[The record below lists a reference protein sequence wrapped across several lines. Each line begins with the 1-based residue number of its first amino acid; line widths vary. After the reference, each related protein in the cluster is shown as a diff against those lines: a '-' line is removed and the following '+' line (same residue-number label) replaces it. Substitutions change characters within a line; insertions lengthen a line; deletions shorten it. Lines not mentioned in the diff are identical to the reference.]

1 MGPLFLLM
9 LASYLLFFPLSEG
22 LTIDFHDSPVAG
34 QNNTFVWSRTPTD
47 PMEFYVRGRE
57 LIDIISGSSGASS
70 PISAN
75 GSRSGR
81 GTIYFNHPGL
91 AQVFAFDLNQNE
103 LGNATAIRVLS
114 NTDSVGP
121 SVPTNPGSNTTKP
134 LNAGQIAGMLI
145 GVITLTLLM
154 TIGIMKLRQ
163 RHKARLQRSVE
174 QGKVTPSTLSINPYP
189 HTITPNIDREKKCA
203 LLDGTPPETNNCP
216 VSQLALETDRE
227 RRVVHLED
235 SGWRPVPENS
245 SASVLLLPPRYD
257 AAL

>member
-1 MGPLFLLM
+1 
-9 LASYLLFFPLSEG
+9 
-22 LTIDFHDSPVAG
+22 
-34 QNNTFVWSRTPTD
+34 
-47 PMEFYVRGRE
+47 MEFYIRE
-57 LIDIISGSSGASS
+57 QEFIDIFSGASGGS
-70 PISAN
+70 LPINAN

-91 AQVFAFDLNQNE
+91 AHVLAFDLNQNE
-103 LGNATAIRVLS
+103 LGNATTIRVLS
-114 NTDSVGP
+114 NTDSVG
-121 SVPTNPGSNTTKP
+121 SSIPTNPRSNTTKP

-174 QGKVTPSTLSINPYP
+174 QGNITPSTQSINPYP
-189 HTITPNIDREKKCA
+189 HTIAPNIDREKKRA
-203 LLDGTPPETNNCP
+203 LLDGTPTETNNRP

-227 RRVVHLED
+227 RRVVYLED
-235 SGWRPVPENS
+235 SGWRPVPESS